1 MAIFTNQA
9 TLRYNG
15 NVVNSNI
22 TTGEIEKLPELD
34 NILTNNSRW
43 YKVIKLYGDTFF
55 CMCNETLFYWNVKTN
70 KIESF
75 CFSVEKKIAERY
87 RILKFQ
93 EILRLSAFLDSDIGA
108 ISYTFGTEYRGGYC
122 YEGKPLL
129 HTASPR
135 KGQ

>member
-1 MAIFTNQA
+1 MLPLATTLYDNKIYIFAYDANMNIAID
-9 TLRYNG
+9 
-15 NVVNSNI
+15 I

-93 EILRLSAFLDSDIGA
+93 EILRLRKDVREG
-108 ISYTFGTEYRGGYC
+108 TFKLREYINAVVWTDRV
-122 YEGKPLL
+122 
-129 HTASPR
+129 
-135 KGQ
+135 